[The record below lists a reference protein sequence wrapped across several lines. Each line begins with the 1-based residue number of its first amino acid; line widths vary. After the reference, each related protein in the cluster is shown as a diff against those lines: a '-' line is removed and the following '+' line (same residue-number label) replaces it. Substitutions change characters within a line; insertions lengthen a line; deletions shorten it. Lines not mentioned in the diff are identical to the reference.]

1 MEKEAMPINFRSIET
16 GNGEMRLGIQLNNS
30 IGDGDGIGTC
40 IYLSVKLAQ
49 YTIFNTISVLDDK
62 WLGSEER
69 SNLLADDWD
78 VLTM

>member
-1 MEKEAMPINFRSIET
+1 
-16 GNGEMRLGIQLNNS
+16 MRLGIQLNNS

-62 WLGSEER
+62 
-69 SNLLADDWD
+69 
-78 VLTM
+78 